1 MTLAI
6 ITSLYIAGMFNQT
19 FWQRVVSYFNS
30 APAPIMAVWFIVAG
44 LLISLTTTFS
54 IKYLIKPVLILLIV
68 SGSAASWF
76 TDQFGT
82 IIDSDMI
89 ANAVQTTG
97 AEAGNLLSRGFILH
111 LLLTG
116 LLPSLIICWVKV
128 SHRPFLKKALY
139 NLALIIPCLAIAIVA
154 FWGTS
159 RTLISTVRE
168 HHDLLRVINPVV
180 PIGSAVKYALKETL
194 ARPLQFHAAGL
205 DARIVSVEVTDR
217 PRITIVVAGETARAD
232 NFSLQGYDR
241 ITNPELQKRDII
253 YFKNTTS
260 CGTATAQSLPC
271 MFSPLRRKDFSVEK
285 AAATSSLPDIL
296 ATAGVRT
303 EWWDNNT
310 GSKGVADRIKTQSFY
325 EGNDPRF
332 CIDGEC
338 QDDIMLEKL
347 DDWLDRTKRD
357 SVLFIHQLGSHGP
370 AYFKRYPEAFR
381 RFKPD
386 CRGLDYSKCS
396 ADEVQ
401 NAYDNTIL
409 YTDHFL
415 SAIIDKL
422 QARSSKMDVALLYM
436 SDHGESLGENGIY
449 LHGLPYSLAPS
460 QQVHIPFV
468 LWFSPQFANSM
479 HVDVSCIRQGASFQV
494 YSHDNLFPSLLSM
507 MNIDTSVKD
516 ESLDMFRGCRR
527 EHVAH
532 GD

>member
-1 MTLAI
+1 
-6 ITSLYIAGMFNQT
+6 
-19 FWQRVVSYFNS
+19 
-30 APAPIMAVWFIVAG
+30 
-44 LLISLTTTFS
+44 
-54 IKYLIKPVLILLIV
+54 
-68 SGSAASWF
+68 
-76 TDQFGT
+76 
-82 IIDSDMI
+82 
-89 ANAVQTTG
+89 
-97 AEAGNLLSRGFILH
+97 
-111 LLLTG
+111 
-116 LLPSLIICWVKV
+116 
-128 SHRPFLKKALY
+128 
-139 NLALIIPCLAIAIVA
+139 
-154 FWGTS
+154 
-159 RTLISTVRE
+159 
-168 HHDLLRVINPVV
+168 
-180 PIGSAVKYALKETL
+180 
-194 ARPLQFHAAGL
+194 
-205 DARIVSVEVTDR
+205 
-217 PRITIVVAGETARAD
+217 
-232 NFSLQGYDR
+232 
-241 ITNPELQKRDII
+241 
-253 YFKNTTS
+253 
-260 CGTATAQSLPC
+260 
-271 MFSPLRRKDFSVEK
+271 
-285 AAATSSLPDIL
+285 
-296 ATAGVRT
+296 
-303 EWWDNNT
+303 
-310 GSKGVADRIKTQSFY
+310 
-325 EGNDPRF
+325 
-332 CIDGEC
+332 
-338 QDDIMLEKL
+338 MLEKL